1 MYILFGNEI
10 SPILI
15 NNKILPRLNL
25 LLIDLQSIENN
36 ADFEINK
43 NKLLL
48 VSDKIFLILMK
59 LTTNI
64 NNNYLYIICNDK
76 ILITLSQV
84 LINLDSSKIEN
95 IIQIFD
101 NLMVNTNNLNKLEK
115 IGFIDILLKLLN
127 KFCYSSNL
135 SDNNSSQKIIKKILN
150 QINQVIKLS
159 KSRSELFVMSDGVNI
174 ICSLAN
180 IYKGN
185 EIIYQIISILS
196 ELINTTNFTRNK
208 LKQSKALE
216 LIIKLLI
223 GKKDSKIIKEL
234 TQIIL
239 NWMEE
244 DKVFI
249 EKYIIRDDKFH
260 SLFKNLSNILNDN
273 EIEFIQ
279 LLNDF
284 FKASEEVTNKFF
296 SDDNLLSEIMKK
308 IENSPNNKDI
318 HFMNKVMDFY
328 LLLIKYKKKE
338 IKFLNRINFKKIIEK
353 IKSISKE
360 RHLII
365 IEEKIKKIETLIS
378 TK

>member
-48 VSDKIFLILMK
+48 VSEKIFLILMK

-296 SDDNLLSEIMKK
+296 SDDNLLSEIIEK

-378 TK
+378 TE

>member
-1 MYILFGNEI
+1 
-10 SPILI
+10 
-15 NNKILPRLNL
+15 
-25 LLIDLQSIENN
+25 
-36 ADFEINK
+36 
-43 NKLLL
+43 
-48 VSDKIFLILMK
+48 MK

-64 NNNYLYIICNDK
+64 NKNYLSIICNDK
-76 ILITLSQV
+76 IISTLIQMLFY
-84 LINLDSSKIEN
+84 LDLSKIEN

-127 KFCYSSNL
+127 KFVYSSNL
-135 SDNNSSQKIIKKILN
+135 SDNYTLQKIIIKMLN
-150 QINQVIKLS
+150 QINQSIKLS
-159 KSRSELFVMSDGVNI
+159 KSRSETFVMSDGVNI
-174 ICSLAN
+174 ICSLSN
-180 IYKGN
+180 IIKGN
-185 EIIYQIISILS
+185 EIIYQIILIFS
-196 ELINTTNFTRNK
+196 ELINATNFTRNK

-239 NWMEE
+239 NWIEE
-244 DKVFI
+244 DKIFI
-249 EKYIIRDDKFH
+249 ENYIIRDDKFH
-260 SLFKNLSNILNDN
+260 YLFKNLSDILNDN

-284 FKASEEVTNKFF
+284 FRASEEVTNKFF
-296 SDDNLLSEIMKK
+296 KDEKLLSEIIKK
-308 IENSPNNKDI
+308 IENSPNRKDI

-328 LLLIKYKKKE
+328 LLLIKYKKNE
-338 IKFLNRINFKKIIEK
+338 IEFLNKINFKRNIEK
-353 IKSISKE
+353 IKIISKE

-378 TK
+378 AEN